1 MVRQITACRTRKPR
15 LVSGHV
21 SSAAFGV
28 TTHGLGNVTRR
39 ELNPRQAE
47 TVDRVVGAALDELKA
62 VGYDALTVRSVA
74 GRAAVAPATAYT
86 YFSSKNHLIAE
97 VFWRKLAERPRP
109 EHTKSTPLDRVVA
122 VFDDLTEFL
131 SAEPELAAGV
141 TSALL
146 GSDGDVRQL
155 QVMIGVEINQRIGE
169 ALGPDV
175 PPSVH
180 DALAL
185 AWAGA
190 LLQAGM
196 GHARVEH
203 IGRRLASVARLVL
216 AGADA

>member
-1 MVRQITACRTRKPR
+1 
-15 LVSGHV
+15 V
-21 SSAAFGV
+21 SSGAASALGAP
-28 TTHGLGNVTRR
+28 GAIGNVTRR
-39 ELNPRQAE
+39 ELNARQAE
-47 TVDRVVGAALDELKA
+47 TVERVVGAALDELKA

-97 VFWRKLAERPRP
+97 VFWRKLADRPRP
-109 EHTKSTPLDRVVA
+109 EHTRSTPLERVVA
-122 VFDDLTEFL
+122 VFDDLTDFL

-155 QVMIGVEINQRIGE
+155 QSMIGLEINQRIQE
-169 ALGPDV
+169 ALGPSV
-175 PPSVH
+175 PAAVH
-180 DALAL
+180 DALSL

-216 AGADA
+216 HEVDR